1 MSFQCGIVGL
11 PNVGKST
18 LFNALTESGI
28 PAENYPFCTIEPH
41 IGIVELPDARL
52 KDLARIYNPEKVTP
66 ATVEFIDIAGLV
78 KGASKGEGLGNQFLG
93 QIRQTSAILHVV
105 RCFDDKNITH
115 VDGSIDPV
123 RDVETIETEL
133 LLADIFTLE
142 KRKHKV
148 EKLARSGGKRAKNSL
163 YILDLLLEH
172 CSNGNAARLV
182 KVDEEYNEFK
192 KSLQLLTEKPVLY
205 IANTDEAETMEGKTG
220 EHVRSLEEYALKES
234 NVVISLCSSIEQ
246 EIALLEEEEKP
257 IFLQEYGLSEPGL
270 NRVIRS
276 SFQLLNLQNFFTC
289 GEKEVK
295 SWTISKGSTA
305 PQAAGNIHS
314 DFERGFIKADTFH
327 FSELIENGSEKALK
341 ELGLIRQEGRD
352 YIVNDGDCIFFK
364 FNV

>member
-133 LLADIFTLE
+133 LLADILTLE

-148 EKLARSGGKRAKNSL
+148 EKLARSGEKGAKNSL

-182 KVDEEYNEFK
+182 KVEEEYNEFK
-192 KSLQLLTEKPVLY
+192 RSLQLLTEKPVLY

-220 EHVRSLEEYALKES
+220 EYVRSLKEYALKEN

-276 SFQLLNLQNFFTC
+276 SFELLNLQNFFTC

>member
-133 LLADIFTLE
+133 LLADILTLE

-148 EKLARSGGKRAKNSL
+148 EKLARSGEKGAKNSL

-205 IANTDEAETMEGKTG
+205 IANTDEAETIEGKTG
-220 EHVRSLEEYALKES
+220 EHVRSLEEYALKEN

>member
-133 LLADIFTLE
+133 LLADILTLE

-148 EKLARSGGKRAKNSL
+148 EKLARSGEKGAKNSL

-205 IANTDEAETMEGKTG
+205 IANTDEAETIEGKTG
-220 EHVRSLEEYALKES
+220 EHVRSLEEYALKEN

-276 SFQLLNLQNFFTC
+276 SFELLNLQNFFTC